1 MLKLPHL
8 SLLVQIPGP
17 DGWGLLLEDLRYG
30 QQQFFGTAEEL
41 LQELAA
47 RLASTPPP
55 AGPSDVPA
63 TDTPTLR
70 ELT

>member
-17 DGWGLLLEDLRYG
+17 DGWGLLLEDLRDG
-30 QQQFFGTAEEL
+30 RQQLFRTAEEL
-41 LQELAA
+41 LQEVAT

-55 AGPSDVPA
+55 AGPSGVQP
-63 TDTPTLR
+63 TRTPTLR